1 MPLSDF
7 LIAGSI
13 ILGLVSIPILV
24 TGPFSDTIPTG
35 RLVLNMSDVDVD
47 EVPSKMSKIFS
58 SQNFVKTY
66 ETAFGRFSVNISAG
80 EINEELSKP
89 GKVTIVNQD
98 TQRTI
103 WKINTLQYQLKIT
116 KKPDSVRQVCTTPD
130 GELEKVKQRG
140 EVTES
145 FQGMNQNYV
154 IEVCAQAEKDLQE
167 EVNKIEQI
175 VSESEI
181 PSTDNKDGNT
191 TTTTLPPANSNV
203 VINEFVSDPNTG
215 DSEWIELYNKGNSS
229 VDLGNWTVHDNS
241 GTIKT
246 LSVSIEGKGFVAFD
260 VSNRLNNAGDVVI
273 LKNNAGA
280 VIDQIGYGDFD
291 GASYSEPTVAIP
303 ENGKSAG
310 RTTDGSSTWVLFG
323 VPTKGSSNG

>member
-181 PSTDNKDGNT
+181 PSTENKNNT
-191 TTTTLPPANSNV
+191 TTTTIPTGGGVL
-203 VINEFVSDPNTG
+203 INEFEQNPEGADAGN
-215 DSEWIELYNKGNSS
+215 EWIELYNPTASNVTIDGWVLVNSDEENRTIS
-229 VDLGNWTVHDNS
+229 SGVISPSGYYVFNATGSFLDNDNEQITLKSDLGVIKDVTSAKSDSSNDN
-241 GTIKT
+241 KCWAR
-246 LSVSIEGKGFVAFD
+246 V
-260 VSNRLNNAGDVVI
+260 
-273 LKNNAGA
+273 
-280 VIDQIGYGDFD
+280 
-291 GASYSEPTVAIP
+291 P
-303 ENGKSAG
+303 NGQDTNSD
-310 RTTDGSSTWVLFG
+310 TDWKFQVC
-323 VPTKGSSNG
+323 TKGQWNG